1 MENDSSDSCIKA
13 TQILSNIINIYEGD
27 SENKRKEFIQS
38 ILLTQYDSLPLITN
52 FLIHKTDTYDNDFL
66 FYNEIEK
73 EFKYVLTTEGNN
85 ISKNPFNVSMNYYL
99 SLFLLQLIHS
109 EKEKRFVK
117 ECFVLIMNAF
127 SCYTYD
133 GKIRALQITF
143 FQTLLNLLQENDFYK
158 QYEKEKADLIQIGK
172 KECVVKYCDYSI
184 EIINK
189 HINELSYTSFSND
202 ETSDIVNEHILLL
215 KKCIDEIN
223 TIRKTIIAFS
233 NSKDDT
239 QLSNNWEQSI
249 NEIRKKI
256 YQIERI
262 KNFKRL
268 SLQMKPLL
276 YMLFSIKLTDPSI
289 LIETLFES
297 KNDCHNR
304 ILNILQDRVFQV
316 KFVNILNSQVIN
328 DYFQGTYLSIIS
340 KNTGLKTTKPIVS
353 EKMIEAYSKLK
364 EELKHPDKVKQFFEK
379 VFYVTTLPN
388 NLKGYTHRY
397 LRIVINQTGLLFN
410 PNTDEAALN
419 KVRHIIYS
427 IRL

>member
-1 MENDSSDSCIKA
+1 
-13 TQILSNIINIYEGD
+13 
-27 SENKRKEFIQS
+27 
-38 ILLTQYDSLPLITN
+38 
-52 FLIHKTDTYDNDFL
+52 
-66 FYNEIEK
+66 
-73 EFKYVLTTEGNN
+73 
-85 ISKNPFNVSMNYYL
+85 
-99 SLFLLQLIHS
+99 
-109 EKEKRFVK
+109 
-117 ECFVLIMNAF
+117 
-127 SCYTYD
+127 
-133 GKIRALQITF
+133 
-143 FQTLLNLLQENDFYK
+143 
-158 QYEKEKADLIQIGK
+158 
-172 KECVVKYCDYSI
+172 
-184 EIINK
+184 
-189 HINELSYTSFSND
+189 
-202 ETSDIVNEHILLL
+202 
-215 KKCIDEIN
+215 
-223 TIRKTIIAFS
+223 
-233 NSKDDT
+233 
-239 QLSNNWEQSI
+239 
-249 NEIRKKI
+249 
-256 YQIERI
+256 
-262 KNFKRL
+262 
-268 SLQMKPLL
+268 MKPLL

-379 VFYVTTLPN
+379 VLYVTTLPN

>member
-1 MENDSSDSCIKA
+1 
-13 TQILSNIINIYEGD
+13 
-27 SENKRKEFIQS
+27 
-38 ILLTQYDSLPLITN
+38 
-52 FLIHKTDTYDNDFL
+52 
-66 FYNEIEK
+66 
-73 EFKYVLTTEGNN
+73 
-85 ISKNPFNVSMNYYL
+85 
-99 SLFLLQLIHS
+99 
-109 EKEKRFVK
+109 
-117 ECFVLIMNAF
+117 MNAF

-256 YQIERI
+256 YQIEQI

-379 VFYVTTLPN
+379 VFYVTILPN